1 MTINQEIIEKYKNL
15 DWQKLLRN
23 NLGEAGE
30 LTSIEPNL
38 QRIKTIIDRIF
49 SYKLTLEQIPNY
61 ERTFENVLT
70 NLISELNSQII
81 DSYSDVN
88 QRESK
93 LAFVRQKEES
103 IISQLNPI
111 LTYLQFA
118 DPANDVRQ
126 KDLEKN
132 LKN

>member
-1 MTINQEIIEKYKNL
+1 MAINQEIIEKYKNL

-93 LAFVRQKEES
+93 LAYEKKKEES
-103 IISQLNPI
+103 IDEDDIQE
-111 LTYLQFA
+111 YL
-118 DPANDVRQ
+118 
-126 KDLEKN
+126 L
-132 LKN
+132 

>member
-1 MTINQEIIEKYKNL
+1 MAINQEIIEKYKNL